1 MTLHKI
7 SRLAVLLLAALVAT
21 VTCMVPLASGQ
32 TITAPNSEFFAYV
45 LTPGAN
51 SAPISVPVAHR
62 AILVMG
68 QQNALNFRGV
78 GQVTLLWVPGS
89 FLEWVGLESPSPN
102 PAAITSGFSGTPGTH
117 IVFLDFAHQVDIQ
130 VHTTDSFVVHNG
142 STGSRFGSVTLI
154 W

>member
-7 SRLAVLLLAALVAT
+7 SRLAVLLLAALVVT

-51 SAPISVPVAHR
+51 SAPISIPVAHR

-68 QQNALNFRGV
+68 QQNAFGFRGV

-89 FLEWVGLESPSPN
+89 FLEWVGLESPD
-102 PAAITSGFSGTPGTH
+102 PAAITSGFSNTPGTH
-117 IVFLDFAHQVDIQ
+117 IVFLDFNHEVDIQ
-130 VHTTDSFVVHNG
+130 VNTADSFVVHNS
-142 STGSRFGSVTLI
+142 STASRYGSVTLI